1 MTRFMAGGDL
11 FNYIV
16 KQPNQPLLEDQTK
29 MIIRQV
35 ATGLQ
40 ALHKRNIIHRDIKV
54 DNMLVAST
62 ELETEVR
69 ISDLGS
75 AIKLQS
81 ADGTSNFQIGTPG
94 YVAPEV
100 LKG

>member
-1 MTRFMAGGDL
+1 MAGGDL